1 VFLQWIQDISLRI
14 SARYPQDICR
24 ISHSGYPQDIPLRI
38 SARYLLM
45 DFGLGFMPMDF
56 GLGFMIQEFVYGNAG
71 VNLERKV
78 CVPKN
83 KPLPV
88 TRAFKRV

>member
-1 VFLQWIQDISLRI
+1 MDSGYLT
-14 SARYPQDICR
+14 QDICR